1 MQKQINDYISNFL
14 TPSLWDYWKDVSTQL
29 ALLSLTEKW
38 KKALSNK
45 VCGGVVLMDLSEAFD
60 TINYDLLF
68 PKLHTYG
75 FDKSKLKLLFSDLK
89 NRWHRT
95 KINYNFSSWEEFLQ
109 GVTQGSVLGALLF
122 NIYLNGLFYLT
133 ESTEV
138 CNFLNNTRILACDR
152 ELNSLI
158 KRLEYDS
165 LPAIE

>member
-1 MQKQINDYISNFL
+1 
-14 TPSLWDYWKDVSTQL
+14 
-29 ALLSLTEKW
+29 
-38 KKALSNK
+38 
-45 VCGGVVLMDLSEAFD
+45 MDLSEAFD

-109 GVTQGSVLGALLF
+109 GVTQGSVLGPLLF

-158 KRLEYDS
+158 KRLEHDS